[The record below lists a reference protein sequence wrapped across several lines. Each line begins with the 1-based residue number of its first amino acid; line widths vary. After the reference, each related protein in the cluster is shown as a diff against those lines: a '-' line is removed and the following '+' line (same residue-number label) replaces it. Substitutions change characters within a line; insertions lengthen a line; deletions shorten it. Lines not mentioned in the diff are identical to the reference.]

1 MDVEACRAKA
11 AVFLKKAEEAIDSDT
26 KAIFREIAQQWLDI
40 GIELERLGRQ
50 LSVEASKIGPGPSSI
65 S

>member
-26 KAIFREIAQQWLDI
+26 KVIFREIAQQWLDI
-40 GIELERLGRQ
+40 GIELERLGRNQ
-50 LSVEASKIGPGPSSI
+50 LSVEASKNRS
-65 S
+65 